1 MIIEGLLRT
10 CIFNCLQ
17 RVWLLTIKNDWRFSQ
32 RVVVLWMHWNSK
44 FDFPTISIFDWVA
57 HMIVYDLLNSMS
69 IKLKFFV
76 IWFWLFKE
84 CQHWTEA
91 LRFNQYLRIGPN
103 IINKL
108 SNNNLCIAYINT
120 TLISFRNVKHII
132 NESIQEVCGTH
143 CRPDQ
148 LLCLMVWF
156 SYQIKLFEVI

>member
-1 MIIEGLLRT
+1 
-10 CIFNCLQ
+10 
-17 RVWLLTIKNDWRFSQ
+17 
-32 RVVVLWMHWNSK
+32 MHRNLK
-44 FDFPTISIFDWVA
+44 LDFPTISIFDWVTY
-57 HMIVYDLLNSMS
+57 MIVYDLLHSVS

-120 TLISFRNVKHII
+120 TLISFRNVKHIT
-132 NESIQEVCGTH
+132 NEAIQEVCGTH
-143 CRPDQ
+143 GRPDQ
-148 LLCLMVWF
+148 LLHLLVLL
-156 SYQIKLFEVI
+156 SHQIKLFKVIEDGMYWIIKLVREA